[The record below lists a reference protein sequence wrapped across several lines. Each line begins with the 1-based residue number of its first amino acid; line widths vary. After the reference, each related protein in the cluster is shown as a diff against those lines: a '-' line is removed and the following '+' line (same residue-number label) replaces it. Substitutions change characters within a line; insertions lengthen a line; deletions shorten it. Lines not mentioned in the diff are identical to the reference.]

1 MQRSLRGSAWIIAL
15 GVLAASLAG
24 CDTDQTTSRTPASEA
39 PGAPAGGPMSGAG
52 APSTTLPRGAVPPA
66 P

>member
-1 MQRSLRGSAWIIAL
+1 MRRSLRGSTWIVAL

-24 CDTDQTTSRTPASEA
+24 CDTDRTTARTPT
-39 PGAPAGGPMSGAG
+39 PGAAGGATSGAG
-52 APSTTLPRGAVPPA
+52 ATPSTTLPPGAVPPGM